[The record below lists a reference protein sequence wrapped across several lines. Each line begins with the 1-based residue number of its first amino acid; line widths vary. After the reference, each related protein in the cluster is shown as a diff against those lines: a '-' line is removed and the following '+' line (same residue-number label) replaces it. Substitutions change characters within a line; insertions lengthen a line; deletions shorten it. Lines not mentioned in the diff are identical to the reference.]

1 MTAYKI
7 NLDDKYVMALVII
20 CDLEGDLTVEICN
33 EIIEDMVMAGELPKN
48 STIKLPKSK
57 GIH

>member
-1 MTAYKI
+1 VTAYKI
-7 NLDDKYVMALVII
+7 NLNDKYVMALVII

-33 EIIEDMVMAGELPKN
+33 EIIEDMVMAGELQKN
-48 STIKLPKSK
+48 IAIKLPKSK

>member
-7 NLDDKYVMALVII
+7 NLNDKYVMALVII

-33 EIIEDMVMAGELPKN
+33 EIIEDMVMAGELQKN
-48 STIKLPKSK
+48 ITIKLPKSK

>member
-7 NLDDKYVMALVII
+7 NLNDKYVMALVII

-33 EIIEDMVMAGELPKN
+33 EIIEDMVMAGELQKN

>member
-1 MTAYKI
+1 
-7 NLDDKYVMALVII
+7 MALVII

-33 EIIEDMVMAGELPKN
+33 EIIEDMVMAGELQKN
-48 STIKLPKSK
+48 IAIKLPKSK

>member
-1 MTAYKI
+1 VTAYKI
-7 NLDDKYVMALVII
+7 NLNDKYVMALVII

-33 EIIEDMVMAGELPKN
+33 EIIEDMVMAGELQKN
-48 STIKLPKSK
+48 ITIKLPKSK

>member
-1 MTAYKI
+1 
-7 NLDDKYVMALVII
+7 MALVII

-33 EIIEDMVMAGELPKN
+33 EIIEDMVMAGELQKN
-48 STIKLPKSK
+48 ITIKLPKSK